1 MFGKII
7 DGRLIVAGQIIKD
20 GKKTVTRPTNTILQ
34 ELGYKEIVYTYKPK
48 FNDEEERLVE
58 MHKDCGTYI
67 EVWYGKEQLTDEEH
81 NEIINQKI
89 QNEYNKVTTKDLI
102 DYICGKKDST
112 AVVNEVINN
121 VTQLQSKI
129 IKGEDK

>member
-7 DGRLIVAGQIIKD
+7 DNKLVIATNIIKD

-48 FNDEEERLVE
+48 FNDEEKKLIETFKETDNQILVE
-58 MHKDCGTYI
+58 YTI
-67 EVWYGKEQLTDEEH
+67 EKLTDEEY
-81 NEIINQKI
+81 NEIINRKI
-89 QNEYNKVTTKDLI
+89 ENEYNKVTTKDLI

-112 AVVNEVINN
+112 VVNEVINN

-129 IKGEDK
+129 IKGEEK